1 MIELII
7 TIVVFLLLILIVIW
21 GHFLR
26 ANQTKAAPVENLRD
40 ETNVRLY
47 HEHKAEIEKDYQEGG
62 IDEENYQYLLSEL
75 EKGLLQDIEQNSTEE
90 QQFQK
95 NKTLTTKPLSLLW
108 PVFISLFVFAFS
120 FGFYLKSDGYEQLN
134 AQEGEVNKQ
143 GHQSLDKEQQLNV
156 QIQALKNKIEQDPE
170 DANTWYELGQILVGV
185 GDFDNAINAFDRVI
199 DIEGEH
205 ADILGAKAQAN
216 YYRNDQ
222 KIDENVQAL
231 IDRALALDPADP
243 STNILLGMHNFMNQ
257 NYQHA
262 IDYWQRVV
270 DSGRKTV
277 NIGALKEAIAEAKN
291 RLSLTGTSPVNAI
304 KGEKNDESEQ
314 GPQLSLNVSLS
325 DEINDILSQSED
337 KVVFVYAVPA
347 NGTRMPVAAV
357 KIKASDLPTTIVLN
371 NARAMSPQAS
381 LSSVEA
387 VHIYAVVSKTGG
399 VGIKSGDFK
408 AEIKDIN
415 VSTTEPLEL
424 VVNTI
429 VP

>member
-75 EKGLLQDIEQNSTEE
+75 EKGLLQDIEQNSSEQ

-134 AQEGEVNKQ
+134 AQETVVNTQ

-156 QIQALKNKIEQDPE
+156 QIQALKNKLEQNPE
-170 DANTWYELGQILVGV
+170 DANTWYEFGQLLVGA
-185 GDFDNAINAFDRVI
+185 GDFDNAIKAFDRVI
-199 DIEGEH
+199 EIEGEH

-222 KIDENVQAL
+222 QIDDNVQAL

-257 NYQHA
+257 NYQNA
-262 IDYWQRVV
+262 IEYWQRVV

-291 RLSLTGTSPVNAI
+291 RLSFTGTSPTNPTN
-304 KGEKNDESEQ
+304 GEQSADSEQ
-314 GPQLSLNVSLS
+314 GPQLALNVSLS
-325 DEINDILSQSED
+325 DEISEMLSQSED

-347 NGTRMPVAAV
+347 DGTRMPVAAV
-357 KIKASDLPTTIVLN
+357 KIKASDLPTTVVLN

-408 AEIKDIN
+408 AEIKDIK
-415 VSTTEPLEL
+415 VSTTETLEL
-424 VVNTI
+424 VVNTV